1 MTDLARPDQAA
12 EGRLLVERTQTDGR
26 TVLTV
31 FGEID
36 VASVD
41 ELERELAAAQKLEPR
56 ELVIDL
62 DGLSFMDSTGLY
74 ALLRAYR
81 NAKANGYSLLLRR
94 VPDHAMRLLRLTGV
108 VPLFRVID

>member
-1 MTDLARPDQAA
+1 MTNLARPDRAA
-12 EGRLLVERTQTDGR
+12 DGRLLVEQTHTDARTTLA
-26 TVLTV
+26 VY
-31 FGEID
+31 GEID
-36 VASVD
+36 VASAQ
-41 ELERELAAAQKLEPR
+41 ELENELEAAQKLEPR

-74 ALLRAYR
+74 VLLRAYR
-81 NAKANGYSLLLRR
+81 SAKSNGYSLMLRR

>member
-1 MTDLARPDQAA
+1 MIDLARPDRAA
-12 EGRLLVERTQTDGR
+12 KERLLVERTQTDAR

-31 FGEID
+31 YGEID
-36 VASVD
+36 VASVH
-41 ELERELAAAQKLEPR
+41 ELERQLEAAQRLAPR

-62 DGLSFMDSTGLY
+62 DALTFMDSTGLY
-74 ALLRAYR
+74 VLLRAYR
-81 NAKANGYSLLLRR
+81 NAKSNGYSLMLRR

>member
-1 MTDLARPDQAA
+1 MTELARPDRAV
-12 EGRLLVERTQTDGR
+12 EGRLLVERTQTDSR
-26 TVLTV
+26 TVLAV
-31 FGEID
+31 YGEID

-41 ELERELAAAQKLEPR
+41 ELERQLEAAQRLEPR

-74 ALLRAYR
+74 VLLRAYR
-81 NAKANGYSLLLRR
+81 TAKSNGYSLMLRR